1 MPVQPVQPVQ
11 PAQQPEPEP
20 LPSSCSQQQRTEPE
34 PGKVPRRSVFSL
46 TISPLFFLDLPL
58 LRKAHWFFVSQQ
70 RPNILAFPQ
79 KSILFKG
86 KKRKKLLKHTI
97 QFSVGESR
105 RTIDVLPP
113 PKAHQRA
120 TLVGPNEGR
129 ATGAGACDLDGAKPR
144 CLDLRAIGPRT
155 PYPDVSRDRK
165 ALQGDDVN
173 ACKRRVNILF

>member
-70 RPNILAFPQ
+70 RANILAFPQ
-79 KSILFKG
+79 MSIVFKG
-86 KKRKKLLKHTI
+86 KKRKKLLKGVI
-97 QFSVGESR
+97 AALCGESTRTAVLLSRAR
-105 RTIDVLPP
+105 RPVT
-113 PKAHQRA
+113 R
-120 TLVGPNEGR
+120 GFSR
-129 ATGAGACDLDGAKPR
+129 R
-144 CLDLRAIGPRT
+144 CLVRPAGEENRGGAAPFMRRRPNGIRGTGRSSRVRGAVGNEPR
-155 PYPDVSRDRK
+155 DAR
-165 ALQGDDVN
+165 LMLVN
-173 ACKRRVNILF
+173 GG